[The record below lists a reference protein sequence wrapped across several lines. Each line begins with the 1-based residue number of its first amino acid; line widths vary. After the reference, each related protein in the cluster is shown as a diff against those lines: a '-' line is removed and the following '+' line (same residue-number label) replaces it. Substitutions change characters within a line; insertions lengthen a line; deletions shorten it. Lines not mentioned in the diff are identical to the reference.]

1 MAFFMPCSANEL
13 NPRRQYSSCWVQPT
27 ALLLALLMFAGTASS
42 DNHLFG
48 FKIIEA
54 TSHPRQGQRLVDAQ
68 VSFNFSSDAKEA
80 LENGVA
86 MTVFVDTEIRTRGQL
101 WASTIASKRTGRR
114 IQIHALSKQYRV
126 KNLYTGQ
133 SNTYRSFTD
142 MTDNIG
148 LIKDL
153 PLVDESLLE
162 PGKSYQ
168 LRVRA
173 ILDIESLPS
182 PLRPLAYISSAWQL
196 SSGWTL
202 WPVQL

>member
-1 MAFFMPCSANEL
+1 MPCSANEL
-13 NPRRQYSSCWVQPT
+13 NTRRQFPSCWVLPT
-27 ALLLALLMFAGTASS
+27 AILIALLLFAGTASS
-42 DNHLFG
+42 DSQAIG
-48 FKIIEA
+48 FTVIEA
-54 TSHPRQGQRLVDAQ
+54 SSHTRQGQQVVDARIA
-68 VSFNFSSDAKEA
+68 FNFSNDAKEA

-86 MTVFVDTEIRTRGQL
+86 MTVFVDTEIRTLGQF
-101 WASTIASKRTGRR
+101 WTSTIASKRTGRR

-142 MTDNIG
+142 MTENIG
-148 LIKDL
+148 MIKNL
-153 PLVDESLLE
+153 PLADESVLD

-182 PLRPLAYISSAWQL
+182 PLRPLAYISSSWQL
-196 SSGWTL
+196 SSGWTT

>member
-1 MAFFMPCSANEL
+1 MLCSANEL
-13 NPRRQYSSCWVQPT
+13 NPQRQDSSCWVQPT
-27 ALLLALLMFAGTASS
+27 ALLLALLLFAGSASS
-42 DNHLFG
+42 DNHLIG
-48 FKIIEA
+48 FKVIEA
-54 TSHPRQGQRLVDAQ
+54 TSHSRQGQRLVDAQ
-68 VSFNFSSDAKEA
+68 VSFNFSTDAKEA

-86 MTVFVDTEIRTRGQL
+86 MTVFVDTEIRTQGL
-101 WASTIASKRTGRR
+101 FWTSTIASKRTGRR

-148 LIKDL
+148 LIKNL
-153 PLVDESLLE
+153 PLADESLLE

-196 SSGWTL
+196 SSGWTT